1 MIFTLKERLNF
12 ELSAVLNLNYSVQ
25 LDEADSAQT
34 VAPFAQNFCPWSFKQ
49 IIPSPACELVEI
61 GVAVSTQV
69 ESFRVAKL
77 TYIEPDLV

>member
-34 VAPFAQNFCPWSFKQ
+34 VAPFAQNFALGHLNK
-49 IIPSPACELVEI
+49 
-61 GVAVSTQV
+61 
-69 ESFRVAKL
+69 
-77 TYIEPDLV
+77 

>member
-34 VAPFAQNFCPWSFKQ
+34 VAPFAQNFCPWWV
-49 IIPSPACELVEI
+49 PSERFMSRGRFEPGISAMASVGI
-61 GVAVSTQV
+61 
-69 ESFRVAKL
+69 L
-77 TYIEPDLV
+77 TAT

>member
-1 MIFTLKERLNF
+1 VIFTLKERLNF

-49 IIPSPACELVEI
+49 IIPSPACEVLAI
-61 GVAVSTQV
+61 GVAVSTHV
-69 ESFRVAKL
+69 ESFKVVKAKVYKAL
-77 TYIEPDLV
+77 P

>member
-34 VAPFAQNFCPWSFKQ
+34 VAPFAQNFALGGFLRKDLCP
-49 IIPSPACELVEI
+49 EV
-61 GVAVSTQV
+61 
-69 ESFRVAKL
+69 
-77 TYIEPDLV
+77 DLNPEYQPWHRLGY

>member
-34 VAPFAQNFCPWSFKQ
+34 VAPFAQNFCPWWV
-49 IIPSPACELVEI
+49 PS
-61 GVAVSTQV
+61 
-69 ESFRVAKL
+69 K
-77 TYIEPDLV
+77 DLCPEVDLNPEYQPWHRLGY